1 MASPSSAGVN
11 GARAAPGVCGGGG
24 GGTLVSAPLE
34 FPEFAIFSTRRP
46 KNLLAGAS
54 SGVMC
59 AIKGALGGA
68 VGAVFAPL
76 IGARHAGWRGL
87 RRGLI
92 SGLVGAFALPVSGG
106 ALLIVQ
112 LVRGVYGEIE
122 GVEKRSRGWEWDEE
136 EREWYAYDLEAEAH
150 EFAREEAMAD
160 DDVAADDADGGGGS
174 GGGGGRGSGR
184 GGGSSS
190 SSSARPPKDLVLYDL
205 LGVRFDA
212 SHSEIRK
219 AYYKHALKLHPDKN
233 ADDLHAKERFQ
244 RLSEAYG
251 VLADPRSRAHYNSH
265 GRAAAP
271 PKSLDAG
278 VFFTMLFGSE
288 RFEPYI
294 GTLALAAAAS
304 MEGELSFAR
313 LQQKQQKRQLA
324 CSLELVRRTQRWVD
338 GDTKAFR
345 EEIEREAA
353 ELADVSFGDCL
364 LFVSLFL
371 FRSLSARICPFWPI
385 RRTLFFFV
393 VSAHVFAHFGP
404 FATLPCFGPF
414 VR

>member
-92 SGLVGAFALPVSGG
+92 SGLVGAFALPISGG

-174 GGGGGRGSGR
+174 GGGGSGGGGARGAR
-184 GGGSSS
+184 GGGGGGS

-212 SHSEIRK
+212 SHCEIRK

-364 LFVSLFL
+364 LFVSLF
-371 FRSLSARICPFWPI
+371 FS
-385 RRTLFFFV
+385 V

-404 FATLPCFGPF
+404 FATLVSFS
-414 VR
+414 